1 MINLLPAHEKKRL
14 QKEFRLR
21 FGVTLLFA
29 LLFVEVCTFVAL
41 APSYLAL
48 KNSTAALADDLAAK
62 KSTIVPGG
70 DATQNELAAIQ
81 SEMTLLKGKGG
92 SDWTPSQLLSLVLAD
107 KPIGVMI
114 SRYTYARSD
123 TGFSVQLSGVADR
136 PEDLI
141 LFRKLIKDDKEHVKE
156 AKYAQSFISKKT
168 NIDFVLTVDFK

>member
-1 MINLLPAHEKKRL
+1 
-14 QKEFRLR
+14 
-21 FGVTLLFA
+21 
-29 LLFVEVCTFVAL
+29 
-41 APSYLAL
+41 
-48 KNSTAALADDLAAK
+48 
-62 KSTIVPGG
+62 
-70 DATQNELAAIQ
+70 
-81 SEMTLLKGKGG
+81 
-92 SDWTPSQLLSLVLAD
+92 
-107 KPIGVMI
+107 MI